1 MAHAECAVAHTAADT
16 DQLYIGVGVCTVN
29 FRLLIAS
36 CRKKARR
43 RCRKCFL
50 AAFCKTGRNADQI
63 LLRDT
68 HLHKLLRIRICKRC
82 QGSTSPGIAAEHYD
96 IFIRLGMFH

>member
-1 MAHAECAVAHTAADT
+1 MAHAECAVAHTAADA

-36 CRKKARR
+36 CRKEARR

-63 LLRDT
+63 LLRNT

-82 QGSTSPGIAAEHYD
+82 QGSTSPGIAAEHHD